1 MFPKAKNLRCF
12 WNKLLMN
19 LCICIWING
28 GWDSWTAI
36 SWRQHPVEWIFNY
49 YTRLAEGSH
58 ERSLL
63 GVLYGLVG
71 SARNNPSFLT
81 LTSVASTA
89 TWATGGTFGSDH
101 VWWDFPRYEVN
112 LVSDF
117 FFHVSSGL
125 RAYICIFKY
134 IYIRIYNSIS
144 CTCVLQLAT
153 TCPYWELIQFRIY
166 EPMSGG
172 FHTTWPKLRSSK
184 RKWCLLDQLRSSLPA
199 LRRLIREDH
208 LRGYFC
214 KRCWYCMILEND
226 PSSKETCW
234 FVVIPVGSI
243 PTQHK
248 SVYANIPVQQ
258 ITHLSPA

>member
-101 VWWDFPRYEVN
+101 VRWDFPRYEVN

-134 IYIRIYNSIS
+134 IYIYVYIIAYPVHAFCNLPQLVLIGNSFNFGFMNPCQVGFILLGPNWGVRNGNDACLIS
-144 CTCVLQLAT
+144 SAAAC
-153 TCPYWELIQFRIY
+153 
-166 EPMSGG
+166 
-172 FHTTWPKLRSSK
+172 
-184 RKWCLLDQLRSSLPA
+184 
-199 LRRLIREDH
+199 
-208 LRGYFC
+208 
-214 KRCWYCMILEND
+214 
-226 PSSKETCW
+226 
-234 FVVIPVGSI
+234 
-243 PTQHK
+243 QHFEGW
-248 SVYANIPVQQ
+248 
-258 ITHLSPA
+258 